1 MIYTRSSRMAVPPP
15 TQHLSPGGPALVDV
29 ARASASV
36 QEVARV
42 LGAHFLDKQEIIRLM
57 LVSAIAGEH
66 MVIVGPPGT
75 AKSAIVNMFAKL
87 VDARYFEYLL
97 TRFTEPNELF
107 GPVDIAAFRDGRYT
121 RRIENMLPSAEIV
134 FLDEIFK
141 SSSAILNS
149 LLHVIN
155 ERKFAN
161 GPNVIQVPLISLF
174 AASNEVPN
182 DDSLGAMFDRFLLR
196 VLSDNLDSYHFGEL
210 MQKGIAL
217 EVARMTGRG
226 AELRPILSARDLRT
240 LQQSFDRFMVFPDD
254 FLAKYK
260 GLIFQIR
267 SEGVSVSDRRA
278 VKLLKLFAASAVFD
292 GRTRVHDGDFFVLRH
307 IWNNLDQVELL
318 AEIVNPMVDAYYRE
332 HPAER
337 RFIGPQASLDD
348 LLSELNLIR
357 ELLTSGSELSDIQMF
372 SQLKNLSEIKAA
384 LAAMP
389 SDTSTRMLRE
399 VDQLLETV
407 FASSKFGL

>member
-1 MIYTRSSRMAVPPP
+1 M
-15 TQHLSPGGPALVDV
+15 
-29 ARASASV
+29 
-36 QEVARV
+36 
-42 LGAHFLDKQEIIRLM
+42 GAHFLDKQEIIRLM

-75 AKSAIVNMFAKL
+75 AKSAMVGMFAKL

-107 GPVDIAAFRDGRYT
+107 GPVDIAAFRDGKYT

-161 GPNVIQVPLISLF
+161 GPNLVQVPLISLF

-217 EVARMTGRG
+217 EVARMTGKG
-226 AELRPILSARDLRT
+226 DAQKPILSARDLRT
-240 LQQSFDRFMVFPDD
+240 LQASFDRFMVFPDD

-318 AEIVNPMVDAYYRE
+318 AEIVNPVVDAYYRE

-348 LLSELNLIR
+348 LLAELNLIR
-357 ELLTSGSELSDIQMF
+357 ELLTSGTELSDIQMF

>member
-1 MIYTRSSRMAVPPP
+1 MALPPSKP
-15 TQHLSPGGPALVDV
+15 APGAPALVDV

-42 LGAHFLDKQEIIRLM
+42 LGAAFLDKQEIIRLM

-75 AKSAIVNMFAKL
+75 AKSAMVGMFAKL

-107 GPVDIAAFRDGRYT
+107 GPVDIAAFREGKYT
-121 RRIENMLPSAEIV
+121 RRIENMLPAAEIV

-161 GPNVIQVPLISLF
+161 GPNVIPVPLISLF

-182 DDSLGAMFDRFLLR
+182 DESLGAMFDRFLLR

-217 EVARMTGRG
+217 EVQRMTGRG
-226 AELRPILSARDLRT
+226 GELRPILSARDLRT

-318 AEIVNPMVDAYYRE
+318 AEIVNPVVDAYYRE

-357 ELLTSGSELSDIQMF
+357 ELLTSGAELSDIQMF

>member
-1 MIYTRSSRMAVPPP
+1 MASPPHPSSAA
-15 TQHLSPGGPALVDV
+15 GPALVDV

-36 QEVARV
+36 QEVARI

-75 AKSAIVNMFAKL
+75 AKSAMVGMFAKL

-107 GPVDIAAFRDGRYT
+107 GPVDIAAFREGKYT

-161 GPNVIQVPLISLF
+161 GPNLVQVPLISLF

-226 AELRPILSARDLRT
+226 AEQKPVLSARDLRT
-240 LQQSFDRFMVFPDD
+240 LQASFDRFMVFPDD

-318 AEIVNPMVDAYYRE
+318 AEIVNPVVDAYYRE

-348 LLSELNLIR
+348 LLAELNLIR
-357 ELLTSGSELSDIQMF
+357 ELLTSGTELSDIQMF

-389 SDTSTRMLRE
+389 SDTSSRMLRE

>member
-1 MIYTRSSRMAVPPP
+1 MAP
-15 TQHLSPGGPALVDV
+15 TSPAAGPALVDV

-42 LGAHFLDKQEIIRLM
+42 LGSHFLDKQEIIRLM

-75 AKSAIVNMFAKL
+75 AKSAMVGMFAKL

-107 GPVDIAAFRDGRYT
+107 GPVDIAAFREGRYT

-161 GPNVIQVPLISLF
+161 GPNLVQVPLISLF

-210 MQKGIAL
+210 MQKGINL

-226 AELRPILSARDLRT
+226 ETLRPILSARELRT

-318 AEIVNPMVDAYYRE
+318 AEIVNPVVDAYYRE

-348 LLSELNLIR
+348 LLAELNLIR
-357 ELLTSGSELSDIQMF
+357 ELLTSGTELSDIQMF

-384 LAAMP
+384 LAGMP
-389 SDTSTRMLRE
+389 SDTSNRMVRE

>member
-1 MIYTRSSRMAVPPP
+1 MVTPPSSSDSGA
-15 TQHLSPGGPALVDV
+15 PARGARGFAVDV
-29 ARASASV
+29 ARASA
-36 QEVARV
+36 QFQDVARQ
-42 LGAHFLDKQEIIRLM
+42 LNGQFLDKQEIIRLM

-75 AKSAIVNMFAKL
+75 AKSAMIDMFAKL
-87 VDARYFEYLL
+87 IDATFFEYLL

-107 GPVDIAAFRDGRYT
+107 GPVDIAAFREGRYT
-121 RRIENMLPSAEIV
+121 RRVEGMLPQAEIV

-141 SSSAILNS
+141 SNSAILNS
-149 LLHVIN
+149 LLTVIN
-155 ERKFAN
+155 ERKFTN
-161 GPNVIQVPLISLF
+161 GSNVVEVPLISLY

-182 DDSLGAMFDRFLLR
+182 DEGLAAMFDRFLLR
-196 VLSDNLDSYHFGEL
+196 VLSDNLDSYHFHEL
-210 MQKGIAL
+210 MNKGVAL
-217 EVARMTGRG
+217 EVAKMTGTAKRQ
-226 AELRPILSARDLRT
+226 RPLISAADLRAI
-240 LQQSFDRFMVFPDD
+240 QANFDRFMVFPED

-267 SEGVSVSDRRA
+267 SEGISVSDRRA

-318 AEIVNPMVDAYYRE
+318 EEIVNPLVDAYYRE
-332 HPAER
+332 HPDER

-348 LLSELNLIR
+348 LLAELNLIR
-357 ELLTSGSELSDIQMF
+357 GLLTSQTELSDIQLF
-372 SQLKNLSEIKAA
+372 SQLKNLNEIKAA
-384 LAAMP
+384 LGAMP
-389 SDTSTRMLRE
+389 SDTAARMIRE

-407 FASSKFGL
+407 FASSKFGM

>member
-1 MIYTRSSRMAVPPP
+1 MITQAPSSAS
-15 TQHLSPGGPALVDV
+15 QFGGDLAGV
-29 ARASASV
+29 ARGF
-36 QEVARV
+36 QEVARQ
-42 LGAHFLDKQEIIRLM
+42 LGAQFLDKQEIIRLM
-57 LVSAIAGEH
+57 MVSAIAGEH

-75 AKSAIVNMFAKL
+75 AKSAMIDMFARL
-87 VDARYFEYLL
+87 IDAKYFEYLL

-107 GPVDIAAFRDGRYT
+107 GPVDIAAFREGRYT

-149 LLHVIN
+149 LLLVIN

-161 GPNVIQVPLISLF
+161 GPSVVQVPLISLF

-217 EVARMTGRG
+217 EVARMTGKG
-226 AELRPILSARDLRT
+226 DALKPILSARDLRT
-240 LQQSFDRFMVFPDD
+240 LQASFDRFMVFPDD

-318 AEIVNPMVDAYYRE
+318 AEIVNPVVDAYYRE

-348 LLSELNLIR
+348 LLAELNLIR
-357 ELLTSGSELSDIQMF
+357 ELLTSGTELSDIQMF

>member
-1 MIYTRSSRMAVPPP
+1 MASPSHPP
-15 TQHLSPGGPALVDV
+15 GPALVDV

-42 LGAHFLDKQEIIRLM
+42 LGSHFLDKQEIIRLM

-75 AKSAIVNMFAKL
+75 AKSAMVGMFAKL

-107 GPVDIAAFRDGRYT
+107 GPVDIAAFREGKYT

-161 GPNVIQVPLISLF
+161 GPSVVPVPLISLF

-182 DDSLGAMFDRFLLR
+182 DDGLGAMFDRFLLR

-217 EVARMTGRG
+217 EVQRMTGRG
-226 AELRPILSARDLRT
+226 SELKPILSARELRT

-267 SEGVSVSDRRA
+267 SEGVTVSDRRA

-318 AEIVNPMVDAYYRE
+318 AEIVNPVVDAYYRE

-348 LLSELNLIR
+348 LLAELNLIR
-357 ELLTSGSELSDIQMF
+357 ELLTSGAELSDIQMF

>member
-1 MIYTRSSRMAVPPP
+1 MVTPP
-15 TQHLSPGGPALVDV
+15 TPRSFAVDV
-29 ARASASV
+29 ARASAAFH
-36 QEVARV
+36 EVARQ
-42 LGAHFLDKQEIIRLM
+42 LNSQFLDKQEIIRLM

-75 AKSAIVNMFAKL
+75 AKSAMIDMFARL

-107 GPVDIAAFRDGRYT
+107 GPVDIAAFREGRYT
-121 RRIENMLPSAEIV
+121 RRIEGMLPQAEIV

-141 SSSAILNS
+141 SNSAILNS

-155 ERKFAN
+155 ERKFTN
-161 GPNVIQVPLISLF
+161 GSQVLEVPLISLY

-182 DDSLGAMFDRFLLR
+182 DESLAAMFDRFLLR
-196 VLSDNLDSYHFGEL
+196 VLSDNLDSYHFHEL
-210 MQKGIAL
+210 MNKGIRL
-217 EVARMTGRG
+217 EVDKMTGRSK
-226 AELRPILSARDLRT
+226 AQRPVISAADLRA
-240 LQQSFDRFMVFPDD
+240 LQGAYDRFMVFPED

-267 SEGVSVSDRRA
+267 SEGISVSDRRA
-278 VKLLKLFAASAVFD
+278 VKLLKLLAASAVFD

-318 AEIVNPMVDAYYRE
+318 EEIVNPVVDAYYRE
-332 HPAER
+332 HPDER

-348 LLSELNLIR
+348 LLTELNMIR
-357 ELLTSGSELSDIQMF
+357 QLLTSQSELSDIQLF
-372 SQLKNLSEIKAA
+372 SQLKNLNEIKAA

-389 SDTSTRMLRE
+389 SDTASRMIRE

-407 FASSKFGL
+407 FASSKFGM

>member
-1 MIYTRSSRMAVPPP
+1 MASPSHPP
-15 TQHLSPGGPALVDV
+15 GPALVDV

-75 AKSAIVNMFAKL
+75 AKSAMVGMFAKL

-107 GPVDIAAFRDGRYT
+107 GPVDIAAFREGKYT

-161 GPNVIQVPLISLF
+161 GPNVVQVPLISLF

-182 DDSLGAMFDRFLLR
+182 DDGLGAMFDRFLLR

-217 EVARMTGRG
+217 EVQRMTGRG
-226 AELRPILSARDLRT
+226 TELKPILSARELRT

-267 SEGVSVSDRRA
+267 SEGVTVSDRRA

-318 AEIVNPMVDAYYRE
+318 AEIVNPVVDAYYRE

-348 LLSELNLIR
+348 LLAELNLIR
-357 ELLTSGSELSDIQMF
+357 ELLTSGAELSDIQMF

-389 SDTSTRMLRE
+389 SDTSVRMLRE